1 MMPTTVD
8 ARGVLRQHRGN
19 ATVSVHGAKGSTG
32 AAGRDGVRNDARV
45 FSHPS
50 PGLSY
55 YLLGDAH
62 KPP

>member
-50 PGLSY
+50 PGLSS
-55 YLLGDAH
+55 YL
-62 KPP
+62 